1 MQKLKELFEHVQ
13 SLTLDFEEMR
23 QRVRVVERHILLPIK
38 LLAAPFVVWMALSH
52 LWKTE
57 IHSHWDATMHTIY
70 LFFLG
75 YFMISVAWGI
85 LIWGMNDLKRWQLT
99 SVVFAGIVTDVLFLA
114 GLMVASKGF
123 DSPIFWLFALWIVR
137 SAVCLPSFSLQL
149 SANTIIFIVY
159 VAGGML
165 ENWAVSADGF
175 EREDFVESVV
185 LRIFF
190 LIMLS
195 ACSMGV
201 HLAVVRQ
208 KQVREEAQEFLLR
221 QEQIRANG
229 RLAAEIAHQ
238 LKNPLGIINNVIYI
252 IQRKVERGKTD
263 IQGQIQIIRE
273 EIDRSDRIIM
283 GRQIR

>member
-1 MQKLKELFEHVQ
+1 
-13 SLTLDFEEMR
+13 
-23 QRVRVVERHILLPIK
+23 
-38 LLAAPFVVWMALSH
+38 
-52 LWKTE
+52 
-57 IHSHWDATMHTIY
+57 
-70 LFFLG
+70 
-75 YFMISVAWGI
+75 
-85 LIWGMNDLKRWQLT
+85 
-99 SVVFAGIVTDVLFLA
+99 
-114 GLMVASKGF
+114 
-123 DSPIFWLFALWIVR
+123 
-137 SAVCLPSFSLQL
+137 
-149 SANTIIFIVY
+149 
-159 VAGGML
+159 ML

-273 EIDRSDRIIM
+273 EIDRSDRIITDLM
-283 GRQIR
+283 GYAKLAEGTLERLDINNELDWAASQVFPKGTQFGIQIIREYAQGLPNILMQRRHLSEVLMNLLSNARDILLDRGQIALRTRFGQNYAVIVEVADNGPGMEPDILPQIWTPYFTTKKKGTGLGLAIVKHNVEMYGGHIEVYSEPGKGTCFTIELPARSFLKLS